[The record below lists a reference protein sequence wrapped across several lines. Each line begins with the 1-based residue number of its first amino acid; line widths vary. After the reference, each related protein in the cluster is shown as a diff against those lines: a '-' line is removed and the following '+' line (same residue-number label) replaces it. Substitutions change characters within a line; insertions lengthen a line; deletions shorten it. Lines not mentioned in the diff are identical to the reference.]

1 MKLKPPKGANPK
13 IFEGAVEVEPD
24 GQLVLPKDDSTAEDE
39 DTMAVD
45 GGWYS
50 VEDVTEDE
58 EGADSGEDD
67 LPIAEAGMRKLR
79 GRESLTSEDGDKDS
93 DYQPSSAK
101 APKLYA
107 NLRRKEITAK
117 KHQRSNRVTL
127 APRVSRRK
135 NPDV

>member
-1 MKLKPPKGANPK
+1 M
-13 IFEGAVEVEPD
+13 FEGAVEVEPD

-67 LPIAEAGMRKLR
+67 LPIAEAGMSGKCVDSWYQRILR
-79 GRESLTSEDGDKDS
+79 I
-93 DYQPSSAK
+93 Y
-101 APKLYA
+101 
-107 NLRRKEITAK
+107 
-117 KHQRSNRVTL
+117 
-127 APRVSRRK
+127 
-135 NPDV
+135 